1 MTQRKARRQRRVAG
15 GSPVSIHVRTTET
28 TYTALVIRAALAGLS
43 VPRYLIESGLRET
56 DTDTGWSLRQQ
67 RWWAER
73 LDTVE
78 TRLIRI
84 GTNLNQMAA
93 VANRTSSLPPELS
106 AALAYFTATL
116 EQHRAVLAAID
127 PADSS
132 RESEL

>member
-1 MTQRKARRQRRVAG
+1 MTQRKTRRQRRVTG
-15 GSPVSIHVRTTET
+15 GSPVSIHVRTTVT
-28 TYTALVIRAALAGLS
+28 TYAALIARAAVAGLS
-43 VPRYLIESGLRET
+43 VPRYLVESALRDST
-56 DTDTGWSLRQQ
+56 TGWSLREQ

-84 GTNLNQMAA
+84 GTNLNQLAT
-93 VANRTSSLPPELS
+93 VANSTGDLPPELP
-106 AALAYFTATL
+106 ATLAYFTATL

-127 PADSS
+127 PTDSS

>member
-1 MTQRKARRQRRVAG
+1 MPDRRARRQRRVEG
-15 GSPVSIHVRTTET
+15 GSPLRINVRTTVET
-28 TYTALVIRAALAGLS
+28 YAALAAASAVSGLS
-43 VPRYLIESGLRET
+43 LPRYLIESGLR
-56 DTDTGWSLRQQ
+56 DGAGGWSLREQ

-93 VANRTSSLPPELS
+93 ATNAANVPHET
-106 AALAYFTATL
+106 ALRYALDHLTVTL

-127 PADSS
+127 PADRS
-132 RESEL
+132 RRPVS